1 MRTIVTQY
9 PLTAFNDV
17 TMGDDL
23 IKFSRKGTLAN
34 ACKHGARAIARAP
47 CLHALAQGFRT

>member
-1 MRTIVTQY
+1 MRAIVTQY

-23 IKFSRKGTLAN
+23 IKFSRKRTFAN
-34 ACKHGARAIARAP
+34 ACTP